1 MLLEVKDLVVGYGN
15 IEALHGISFNVDK
28 GEIVTLIGANG
39 AGKTST
45 LLTLSRLPKPEAPT
59 VRSGDIFFHQNFTL
73 SFPSPQ

>member
-1 MLLEVKDLVVGYGN
+1 MLLDVRNLRVSYGN

-39 AGKTST
+39 AGNTST

-59 VRSGDIFFHQNFTL
+59 VISGDILYNDCSILKQSHRF
-73 SFPSPQ
+73 